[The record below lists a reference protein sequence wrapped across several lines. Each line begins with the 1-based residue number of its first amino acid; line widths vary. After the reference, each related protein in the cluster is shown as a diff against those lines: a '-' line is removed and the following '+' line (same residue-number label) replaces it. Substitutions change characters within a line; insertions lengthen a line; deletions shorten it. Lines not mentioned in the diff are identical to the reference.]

1 MQGGSVGDD
10 CLWCLSNGIIN
21 DTTRSYT
28 LTVGSQTIT
37 QKSLASIKS
46 ELKRLYEKLGEE
58 DKLDALN
65 GSDGDV
71 RWINEYE

>member
-1 MQGGSVGDD
+1 METIVFGVYQTAS
-10 CLWCLSNGIIN
+10 S
-21 DTTRSYT
+21 TTQHGSYT